1 MGRDPWRRDRS
12 MKRGDKYFVDFEP
25 SVGAEIRKQRPALI
39 ISCNEANK
47 YLKTVMAIPF
57 SSKVEKVFPF
67 EVFVKEN
74 DSRLDYDSKLKIP
87 QMRAVDKSR
96 LKSYIG
102 TLSSDILE
110 QVEDAIKIHLAI
122 D

>member
-1 MGRDPWRRDRS
+1 
-12 MKRGDKYFVDFEP
+12 MKRGDIYLVDFEP
-25 SVGAEIRKQRPALI
+25 SVGAEIKKQRPALI

-47 YLKTVMAIPF
+47 HLKTVMAIPF
-57 SSKVEKVFPF
+57 SSKVERVFPF
-67 EVFVKEN
+67 EVFVKKN

-96 LKSYIG
+96 LKRYIG
-102 TLSSDILE
+102 TLGNDILE

>member
-1 MGRDPWRRDRS
+1 M
-12 MKRGDKYFVDFEP
+12 
-25 SVGAEIRKQRPALI
+25 
-39 ISCNEANK
+39 EANK
-47 YLKTVMAIPF
+47 HLKTVMAIPF
-57 SSKVEKVFPF
+57 SSKVERVFPF
-67 EVFVKEN
+67 EVFVKKN

-102 TLSSDILE
+102 TLSNDILE

>member
-1 MGRDPWRRDRS
+1 
-12 MKRGDKYFVDFEP
+12 MKRGDIYLVDFEP

-47 YLKTVMAIPF
+47 HLKTVMAIPF
-57 SSKVEKVFPF
+57 SSKIERVFPF
-67 EVFVKEN
+67 EVFVKKN

-96 LKSYIG
+96 LKRYIG
-102 TLSSDILE
+102 TLGNDILE